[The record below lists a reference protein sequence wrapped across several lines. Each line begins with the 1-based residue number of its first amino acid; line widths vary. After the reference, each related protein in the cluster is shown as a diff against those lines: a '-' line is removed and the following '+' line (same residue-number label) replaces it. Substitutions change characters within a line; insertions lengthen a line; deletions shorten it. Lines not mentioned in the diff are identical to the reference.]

1 MTKRPPREKAGGQTL
16 KPILPCLRLYR
27 PNSNGNEAQGKHGRG
42 KDSRNGGAVRERAAS
57 FCGLPSPIGNLYLA
71 NLRPVFWGRRLSVY
85 VEGKTPLR
93 RLVGALDGVRGGST
107 GAVVLPMGYEY
118 CSHPLPWE
126 CRYCRIPSGGR
137 RAALC
142 GKPSLPFTFHT

>member
-57 FCGLPSPIGNLYLA
+57 FCGLPSPIGNLYIA
-71 NLRPVFWGRRLSVY
+71 NLRPVFWGKTTLCLCRGQNASQDARRDFERGY
-85 VEGKTPLR
+85 VEQYR
-93 RLVGALDGVRGGST
+93 RGGSAYRVRIVFASF
-107 GAVVLPMGYEY
+107 AVGMF
-118 CSHPLPWE
+118 
-126 CRYCRIPSGGR
+126 CRVPSGGR
-137 RAALC
+137 GAVWGYPDAGNL
-142 GKPSLPFTFHT
+142 H